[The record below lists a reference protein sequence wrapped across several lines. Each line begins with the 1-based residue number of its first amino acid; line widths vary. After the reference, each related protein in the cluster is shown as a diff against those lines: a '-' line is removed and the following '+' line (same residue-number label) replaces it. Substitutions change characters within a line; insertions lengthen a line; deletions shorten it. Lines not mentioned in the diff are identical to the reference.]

1 MNVITLKCFSMSNR
15 ECRVRPAIMNM
26 SSNEP
31 LFCPY
36 SILVNKCS
44 GSCNNINDPF
54 AKLCIHVVK
63 NMNIKLFNLMSRTN
77 EGRHMSWHK
86 TCACNCRLDASV
98 CNNKERCNNDK
109 WRCGG
114 KELIDKG
121 KCDDEF
127 IWNPTMG
134 ECECHKS
141 CDVGEYLVYESCKC
155 RKRLID
161 ILVLECEDK
170 ILNTKDTTSIADKK
184 M

>member
-1 MNVITLKCFSMSNR
+1 MILVLIMNLLLLTQLIKKNDIKNVQIYLKNVYCSNDDYLFNTLNVITLKCFSMSNR

-86 TCACNCRLDASV
+86 TCACKCRLDASV

-109 WRCGG
+109 
-114 KELIDKG
+114 
-121 KCDDEF
+121 
-127 IWNPTMG
+127 
-134 ECECHKS
+134 
-141 CDVGEYLVYESCKC
+141 
-155 RKRLID
+155 
-161 ILVLECEDK
+161 
-170 ILNTKDTTSIADKK
+170 
-184 M
+184 

>member
-1 MNVITLKCFSMSNR
+1 MILVLIMKLLLLTQLIKKNDIKNVQIYLKNVYCSNDDYLFNTLNVITLKCFSMSNR

-36 SILVNKCS
+36 IILVNKCS

-86 TCACNCRLDASV
+86 TCACKCRLDASV

-109 WRCGG
+109 
-114 KELIDKG
+114 
-121 KCDDEF
+121 
-127 IWNPTMG
+127 
-134 ECECHKS
+134 
-141 CDVGEYLVYESCKC
+141 
-155 RKRLID
+155 
-161 ILVLECEDK
+161 
-170 ILNTKDTTSIADKK
+170 
-184 M
+184 